1 MSKDQSLSLAL
12 AMHDFESARVQLQVI
27 LRAISAAGVINLP
40 HAVFPF
46 DFIPRHNAH
55 MVQGVLHMRVLAM
68 LVATMMLGVMLM
80 VMAPHVTVMRVMAVA
95 ALVHAIMPSH
105 RR

>member
-1 MSKDQSLSLAL
+1 
-12 AMHDFESARVQLQVI
+12 
-27 LRAISAAGVINLP
+27 
-40 HAVFPF
+40 
-46 DFIPRHNAH
+46 